1 MNCMD
6 LDYQFNNDSLILI
19 SQILLN
25 YPTTIFEFLMKKMEI
40 GESLELMIYIVEIL
54 KSTNGNVP
62 GIVVNYEHLFEL
74 ILDKDDYIHHASI
87 FLEFQKNVNLD
98 LLQRVHQTSFEIF
111 QNHVSHHSYHSVGFM
126 NKIVRIIKFDIENKW
141 KDNLILSSV
150 NGLKH
155 FLINTGGNW
164 VPSTV

>member
-98 LLQRVHQTSFEIF
+98 LKWIF
-111 QNHVSHHSYHSVGFM
+111 F
-126 NKIVRIIKFDIENKW
+126 NKEFYFCRIISLDDENNFSCLVVFGQSHQCWFNRTK
-141 KDNLILSSV
+141 SC
-150 NGLKH
+150 
-155 FLINTGGNW
+155 
-164 VPSTV
+164 P